1 LENDNMS
8 EQALSHPPL
17 VVIANSQEWHTRSL
31 ESILGP
37 HGYAVLRAYT
47 GRQAIERVLSAQP
60 DIIIVDT
67 DLPDIDGLEVC
78 RTLRADTRISSS
90 TPILV
95 TSPGHPSRQK
105 RLAALRAG
113 AWEFLGA
120 TLDAEELPLRL
131 DAYVRAKF
139 DADRAREESLLDQ
152 ITGLY
157 NIRGIA
163 RRAREL
169 GSQAFRHHEPFACVV
184 FAPLVDGAEGQEGE
198 LTAAVDRLAKALR
211 DTGRVSDAIGR
222 LGPTEFAVVAQGT
235 DRQGAVR
242 LAERL
247 QLALAAT
254 NDEAGP
260 GFRMCAGYDAVDNY
274 HDAPIEPSDMLV
286 RATMAMRLSRSDAA
300 GGWIRAFESHTVN

>member
-1 LENDNMS
+1 MPD
-8 EQALSHPPL
+8 QARSHPPL

-60 DIIIVDT
+60 DVIVVDT

-78 RTLRADTRISSS
+78 RQLRADSRISNS
-90 TPILV
+90 TPILI

-113 AWEFLGA
+113 AWDFLGS
-120 TLDAEELPLRL
+120 TLDGEELPLRL

-157 NIRGIA
+157 NIRGLA

-184 FAPLVDGAEGQEGE
+184 FAPLVDGADGHDEAQ

-211 DTGRVSDAIGR
+211 ETGRVSDAIGR

-235 DRQGAVR
+235 DRDGAVR

-247 QLALAAT
+247 QRAIEAAQV
-254 NDEAGP
+254 DGAA
-260 GFRMCAGYDAVDNY
+260 FRMCAGYDAVDNY

-286 RATMAMRLSRSDAA
+286 RATMAMRLSRSDNN
-300 GGWIRAFESHTVN
+300 GHWIRPFETRPLETQVN